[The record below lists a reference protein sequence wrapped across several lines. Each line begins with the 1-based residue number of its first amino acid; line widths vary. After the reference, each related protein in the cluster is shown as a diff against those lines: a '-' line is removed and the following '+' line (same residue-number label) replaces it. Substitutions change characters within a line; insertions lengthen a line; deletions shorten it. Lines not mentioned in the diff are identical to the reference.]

1 MKEDRRDRFLEF
13 FWRNQDEKELKGDAL
28 AQKIISKRNIDKNT
42 TFKMIHRIW
51 NLMFNEDLEINGD
64 IIQKC
69 VQMLKMEHADKW
81 MISLVARGGSKAA
94 DFLAVEIMRRLAVK
108 ATNFVV
114 QNSDERYRC
123 GILESVV

>member
-114 QNSDERYRC
+114 QNSDERYRY

>member
-81 MISLVARGGSKAA
+81 MISLVARGGNKAA

-114 QNSDERYRC
+114 QNSDERYRY